1 MCLPHT
7 RRRPP
12 RVYDLDPYLANG
24 ELIVIDDRTD
34 VCSICGGDF
43 KHTQRQTM
51 TQTTPDGLK
60 EIVFKTAHNGC
71 LKIMARIR
79 HKRAE
84 ILDLEFQIYCMQS
97 DEKK

>member
-7 RRRPP
+7 RKRPQ
-12 RVYDLDPYLANG
+12 RVYDLDEFLD
-24 ELIVIDDRTD
+24 ELIVIDDRHD

-43 KHTQRQTM
+43 KHSQKQTM

-60 EIVFKTAHNGC
+60 EVVFKTAHNGC

>member
-12 RVYDLDPYLANG
+12 RVYDLDDYLD
-24 ELIVIDDRTD
+24 ELIVIDDRND

-43 KHTQRQTM
+43 KHSQKQTM

-60 EIVFKTAHNGC
+60 EVVFKTAHNGC

-84 ILDLEFQIYCMQS
+84 ILDLEFQIYCKQS
-97 DEKK
+97 DEQK